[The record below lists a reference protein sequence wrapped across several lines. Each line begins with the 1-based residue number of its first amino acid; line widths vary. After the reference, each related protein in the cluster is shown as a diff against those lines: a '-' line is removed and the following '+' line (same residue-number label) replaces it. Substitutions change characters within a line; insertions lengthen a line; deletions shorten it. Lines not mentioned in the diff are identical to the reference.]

1 MKIVDMKRH
10 KIIKMG
16 LQWPYNNATPNSA
29 KILPLLER
37 NEALVSWMEPNDGT
51 INDQFPAIKFSDDC
65 YYMLSLRQ
73 MKVRRDWLVFHVQ
86 FLTICV
92 PLLPQSL
99 SGNTYVSGAILSTG
113 AVNYVSTVCIR
124 TDAAHRETIP
134 HVGTKLRI
142 PLVLLQEKIRTQ
154 QRFSVRRLMF

>member
-16 LQWPYNNATPNSA
+16 LQWPFQNSTPNSA

-65 YYMLSLRQ
+65 FYMLSLRQ
-73 MKVRRDWLVFHVQ
+73 MKVECLNILCGSY
-86 FLTICV
+86 LTISF
-92 PLLPQSL
+92 LHHHLQSL
-99 SGNTYVSGAILSTG
+99 SGNTLDSGAILSTG
-113 AVNYVSTVCIR
+113 EVKINVCLW
-124 TDAAHRETIP
+124 H
-134 HVGTKLRI
+134 LY
-142 PLVLLQEKIRTQ
+142 
-154 QRFSVRRLMF
+154 

>member
-73 MKVRRDWLVFHVQ
+73 MKVGRDWLVFSC
-86 FLTICV
+86 T
-92 PLLPQSL
+92 
-99 SGNTYVSGAILSTG
+99 VSDDLRAAPPSKSVWKHIRLRRNF
-113 AVNYVSTVCIR
+113 VNRCCEIGI
-124 TDAAHRETIP
+124 HRL
-134 HVGTKLRI
+134 H
-142 PLVLLQEKIRTQ
+142 
-154 QRFSVRRLMF
+154 SY

>member
-16 LQWPYNNATPNSA
+16 LQWPYQNSTPNSA

-65 YYMLSLRQ
+65 FYMLSLRQ
-73 MKVRRDWLVFHVQ
+73 MKV
-86 FLTICV
+86 
-92 PLLPQSL
+92 
-99 SGNTYVSGAILSTG
+99 
-113 AVNYVSTVCIR
+113 
-124 TDAAHRETIP
+124 
-134 HVGTKLRI
+134 
-142 PLVLLQEKIRTQ
+142 
-154 QRFSVRRLMF
+154 

>member
-1 MKIVDMKRH
+1 MKIVDLKRH

-16 LQWPYNNATPNSA
+16 LQWPYTNATPNSA

-37 NEALVSWMEPNDGT
+37 NEALVSWMEPNDGS

-73 MKVRRDWLVFHVQ
+73 MKVSRDWLVFNAQ

-92 PLLPQSL
+92 PLLSQSP
-99 SGNTYVSGAILSTG
+99 SGNTYASGAILSTG
-113 AVNYVSTVCIR
+113 AVKSVSTVCIC
-124 TDAAHRETIP
+124 TDATHRETIP
-134 HVGTKLRI
+134 YFGERLKI